1 VNILEIGV
9 LIACAVIGWLVV
21 SWVINL
27 VRQQRSPPVVISD
40 DARVPAPAV
49 ASSPGLSVAELAQS
63 WPVILKVRDDAGL
76 EEIES
81 AYHQR
86 LAECDRVRFAPD
98 GASGER
104 QQAEQRRASIE
115 DAYNFIRSVKSRA

>member
-1 VNILEIGV
+1 MNLLEIGV
-9 LIACAVIGWLVV
+9 LIGCAVIGWLVV

-27 VRQQRSPPVVISD
+27 VRQQRSPPVAIAA
-40 DARVPAPAV
+40 DARAPAAV
-49 ASSPGLSVAELAQS
+49 SSSRGLSVAELAHS

-81 AYHQR
+81 AYHER
-86 LAECDRVRFAPD
+86 LAECDRVRFAPESA
-98 GASGER
+98 GAER

-115 DAYNFIRSVKSRA
+115 DAYNFIRSIKARS